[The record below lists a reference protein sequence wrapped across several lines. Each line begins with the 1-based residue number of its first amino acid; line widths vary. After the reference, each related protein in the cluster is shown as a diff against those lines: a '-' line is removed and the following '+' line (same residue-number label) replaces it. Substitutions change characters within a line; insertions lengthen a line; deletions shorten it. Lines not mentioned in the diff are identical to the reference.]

1 MVSPQQRINSGFLS
15 AYFNI
20 DLMSSRLLERATFLN
35 TRPLLDMLQVYPLVL
50 GQKHIDIL
58 DY

>member
-1 MVSPQQRINSGFLS
+1 
-15 AYFNI
+15 
-20 DLMSSRLLERATFLN
+20 MSSRLLERATFLN